1 MSWAAL
7 VRLLTGRG
15 LAEDLERNRKAAE
28 KLDAAVKEMF
38 KS

>member
-1 MSWAAL
+1 MTWRELWRSI
-7 VRLLTGRG
+7 TGRG
-15 LAEDLERNRKAAE
+15 LAEDLERNRKAAD